1 MIRAGDGEPLVLLHG
16 VLSSERAW
24 THVVPLLADHHDT
37 AALTLLGHRGGNEPH
52 SVPVGPDDMID
63 DLERQMDTLGFD
75 TAHLAG
81 NSLGGWAAVELARRG
96 RARSLTLLSPA
107 GCWEPDQRARSLELL
122 TGIVAAT
129 RAAREHLDPL
139 ADDPEFRR
147 SGLRL
152 NAVHGDR
159 VSPDEFLAI
168 ADDVL
173 GCVLADQLAGE
184 DRQLGPAPEVDVP
197 ITIAWAAHDH
207 IFPPDDHIP
216 EARKRLP
223 QADVIVLPEVG
234 HVPMFDDP
242 KLVAHTILAT
252 TRLADASG

>member
-16 VLSSERAW
+16 VLSSERVW
-24 THVVPLLADHHDT
+24 SHVIPLLAGHHDT
-37 AALTLLGHRGGNEPH
+37 VALTLLGHRGGTEPQTM
-52 SVPVGPDDMID
+52 PVGPDDMID
-63 DLERQMDTLGFD
+63 DLERQMDGVGFA

-107 GCWEPDQRARSLELL
+107 GCWRPDQRAQSLELL
-122 TGIVAAT
+122 SGIVAAT
-129 RAAREHLDPL
+129 RAARAHIESL

-147 SGLRL
+147 RGLRL
-152 NAVHGDR
+152 NALHGDR
-159 VSPDEFLAI
+159 VSSDEFLGI

-173 GCVLADQLAGE
+173 GCALADQLADQ
-184 DRQLGPAPEVDVP
+184 DRHLEPAPDLDVP
-197 ITIAWAAHDH
+197 ITIAWAEHDQ
-207 IFPPDDHIP
+207 IFPADLHVP

-223 QADVIVLPEVG
+223 QAEVITLPDVG

-242 KLVAHTILAT
+242 RLVADTILAT
-252 TRLADASG
+252 TRPEVAHD

>member
-1 MIRAGDGEPLVLLHG
+1 MIRAGYGEPLLLIHG

-37 AALTLLGHRGGNEPH
+37 VALTLLGHRGGSQPEREP
-52 SVPVGPDDMID
+52 VEADDLID
-63 DLERQMDTLGFD
+63 DLEQQMDALGFD

-81 NSLGGWAAVELARRG
+81 NSLGGWAAVDLARRG

-107 GCWEPDQRARSLELL
+107 GCWQPDQRARSLELL
-122 TGIVAAT
+122 TGIVTAT

-139 ADDPEFRR
+139 ADDPDFRR
-147 SGLRL
+147 KGLSL

-159 VSPDEFLAI
+159 VSPAEFLAI

-173 GCVLADQLAGE
+173 GCALADQLAGE
-184 DRQLGPAPEVDVP
+184 DRQLEPAPDLDVP
-197 ITIAWAAHDH
+197 ITVAWAEHDN
-207 IFPPDDHIP
+207 IFPPDHHVP
-216 EARKRLP
+216 EARSRLP
-223 QADVIVLPEVG
+223 QAEVVRLPDVG

-242 KLVAHTILAT
+242 ALVAVTILRT
-252 TRLADASG
+252 TGASDG

>member
-16 VLSSERAW
+16 VLSSERVW

-37 AALTLLGHRGGNEPH
+37 VALTLLGHRGGTEPQTT
-52 SVPVGPDDMID
+52 PVGPDDMID
-63 DLERQMDTLGFD
+63 DLERQLDDLGFA

-81 NSLGGWAAVELARRG
+81 NSLGGWVAVELARRG
-96 RARSLTLLSPA
+96 RARSLTLLSPG
-107 GCWEPDQRARSLELL
+107 GCWEPDQRVRSLGLL
-122 TGIVAAT
+122 SGIVAAT

-139 ADDPEFRR
+139 AGDPEFRR
-147 SGLRL
+147 HGLRL

-173 GCVLADQLAGE
+173 GCVLADQLATEEGHLE
-184 DRQLGPAPEVDVP
+184 PAPDLDVP
-197 ITIAWAAHDH
+197 ITVAWAEHDQV
-207 IFPPDDHIP
+207 FPPADHIP
-216 EARKRLP
+216 QARSRLP
-223 QADVIVLPEVG
+223 QAELVTLPDVG

-242 KLVAHTILAT
+242 RLVADTILAT
-252 TRLADASG
+252 TRSEVARD